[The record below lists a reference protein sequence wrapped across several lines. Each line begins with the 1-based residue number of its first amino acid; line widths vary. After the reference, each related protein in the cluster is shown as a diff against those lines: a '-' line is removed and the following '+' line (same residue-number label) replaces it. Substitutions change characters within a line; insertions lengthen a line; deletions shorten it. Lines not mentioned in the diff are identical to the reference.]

1 MAAHYIGG
9 ASQFRTRPRVL
20 DGATGTEPLR
30 RGVNCAPWGE
40 LAACLPVLR
49 ASGLPFVAYANLGA
63 PLSAGA
69 FAHDLSPLEF
79 VAAAARWRDA
89 NAAWIGGCCGTTP
102 AQVAA
107 IASLP

>member
-20 DGATGTEPLR
+20 DG
-30 RGVNCAPWGE
+30 
-40 LAACLPVLR
+40 
-49 ASGLPFVAYANLGA
+49 FVAYANLGA

-79 VAAAARWRDA
+79 AAAAARWRDA

-102 AQVAA
+102 AHVAA